1 LKARVHVT
9 LKHGVLDPQ
18 GVAIRNAL
26 GSLGFGGVEEVRAG
40 KLIELTLAEQDP
52 AKAKAEVEAMCRK
65 LLVNDVIETYA
76 IEIAGK
82 GPAN

>member
-1 LKARVHVT
+1 MKAHVHVT

-26 GSLGFGGVEEVRAG
+26 TTLGFSGVDEVRAG
-40 KLIELTLAEQDP
+40 RLIELELSESDP
-52 AKAKAEVEAMCRK
+52 DKAKAAVEEMCRK

-76 IEIAGK
+76 VELGS
-82 GPAN
+82 

>member
-1 LKARVHVT
+1 MKARVHVT

-26 GSLGFGGVEEVRAG
+26 TTLGFSGVDEVRAG
-40 KLIELTLAEQDP
+40 RLIELELSESDP
-52 AKAKAEVEAMCRK
+52 AKAKAAVEEMCRK

-76 IEIAGK
+76 VELGS
-82 GPAN
+82 

>member
-1 LKARVHVT
+1 MKARVHVT

-26 GSLGFGGVEEVRAG
+26 GSLGFSGVDEVRQG
-40 KLIELTLAEQDP
+40 KLIELTLSESDP
-52 AKAKAEVEAMCRK
+52 QRARDSVEAMCRK

-76 IEIAGK
+76 IDLVG
-82 GPAN
+82 

>member
-1 LKARVHVT
+1 MKARVHVT

-26 GSLGFGGVEEVRAG
+26 TTLGFSGVDEVRAG
-40 KLIELTLAEQDP
+40 RLIELELSESDP
-52 AKAKAEVEAMCRK
+52 EKAKAAVEEMCRK

-76 IEIAGK
+76 VELGS
-82 GPAN
+82 